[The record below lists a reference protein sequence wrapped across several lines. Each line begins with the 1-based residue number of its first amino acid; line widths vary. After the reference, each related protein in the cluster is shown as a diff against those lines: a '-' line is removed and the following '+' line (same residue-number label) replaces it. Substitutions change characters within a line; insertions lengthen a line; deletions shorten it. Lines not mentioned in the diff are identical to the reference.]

1 MLAMAERFV
10 VLVYSFSLLLLEDA
24 YALLAAVAVQDL
36 ELFLVQPI
44 DFILGVFLIGLL
56 LVGILA

>member
-36 ELFLVQPI
+36 ELLLVQPI